1 MDMDK
6 KVELTEMCPG
16 PGAIGDEYA
25 TGTFFK
31 QIVNSGGGST
41 CDINTILLKSKYSN
55 RCTENWYENW

>member
-6 KVELTEMCPG
+6 KVGTDWKCPG

-41 CDINTILLKSKYSN
+41 CDITILLK
-55 RCTENWYENW
+55 

>member
-6 KVELTEMCPG
+6 KVELTEVCPG

-25 TGTFFK
+25 TGTFLK

-41 CDINTILLKSKYSN
+41 YDINAILLK
-55 RCTENWYENW
+55 